1 MPPPDPSNPS
11 EPAPADF
18 RGHPLGCPTTFSAG
32 PAQVGWFSR
41 REKIGRLLWSVVQA
55 TAFRWSFR
63 RADGWRATL
72 LRWFGATIGDGC
84 LIRGS
89 IRVEVPWNL
98 TLGAR
103 CSIGE
108 GAILYCLG
116 PVTVGDR
123 TMISQY
129 AHVCAGTHDHTRS
142 DYPLYR
148 VPIRIGS
155 DVWLC
160 ADTYVAPGAVVGDGV
175 MVGARGVVVKD
186 LPPWTTCVG
195 MPARPI
201 GPRTYRNLETGETG
215 PPADAHR
222 LREADRP
229 TTPAPVTSPAE
240 PESSAEAGRP

>member
-1 MPPPDPSNPS
+1 MPSSAPSNANP
-11 EPAPADF
+11 PAPPAPPDF

-32 PAQVGWFSR
+32 EAHVGWWTLR
-41 REKIGRLLWSVVQA
+41 QKIGRLLWWVVQA
-55 TAFRWSFR
+55 TVFRWSFR
-63 RADGWRATL
+63 RADDWRATL
-72 LRWFGATIGDGC
+72 LRWFGATIGEGC

-129 AHVCAGTHDHTRS
+129 AHICAGTHDHTRS

-160 ADTYVAPGAVVGDGV
+160 ADTYVAPGVVVGDGV

-201 GPRTYRNLETGETG
+201 GPRAYRNLDTGETV
-215 PPADAHR
+215 PATDAQAV
-222 LREADRP
+222 REAGS
-229 TTPAPVTSPAE
+229 PAPPTSPAE
-240 PESSAEAGRP
+240 PASSVEPGHR